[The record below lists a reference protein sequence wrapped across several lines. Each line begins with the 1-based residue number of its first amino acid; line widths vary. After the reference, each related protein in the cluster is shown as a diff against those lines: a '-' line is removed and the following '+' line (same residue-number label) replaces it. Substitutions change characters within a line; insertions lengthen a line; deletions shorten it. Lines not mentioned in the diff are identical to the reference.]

1 MVKNIRKVAF
11 FRCHGQDEFEIIK
24 RNDNMRKI
32 SFLLALVF
40 VFASNMVANA
50 SDNVL
55 SASTTTMSAG
65 SQSTIDVMLTNADE
79 VNGLQFDIVLPEGI
93 TFAKDEKGNLKISV
107 TERLKGYSV
116 MCREVEKGRYRL
128 MSMSFSASSV
138 QDNEGAVLSI
148 AIDCA
153 PEVKKGAYV
162 ILFTDVHLSLAKKSN
177 TASNDILNQFEATVK
192 VE

>member
-1 MVKNIRKVAF
+1 
-11 FRCHGQDEFEIIK
+11 
-24 RNDNMRKI
+24 MRKI

-40 VFASNMVANA
+40 VFASNMLVNA

-55 SASTTTMSAG
+55 SASTTTMAAG

-93 TFAKDEKGNLKISV
+93 TFVQNEKGNLKIEAS
-107 TERLKGYSV
+107 ERMKGYSV
-116 MCREVEKGRYRL
+116 MCREVEKGRFRL

-138 QDNEGAVLSI
+138 QDNEGTVLSF
-148 AIDCA
+148 AIECA
-153 PEVKKGAYV
+153 PDVKKGAYV
-162 ILFTDVHLSLAKKSN
+162 IQFIDVHLSLAKKLN
-177 TASNDILNQFEATVK
+177 TANNDILNQFEAIVK